1 MHATELSSLREM
13 KGDAEMYRVMKTQ
26 EKSKAIYI
34 ISVACG
40 IDNQEI
46 TGQIKNNFVVSNA
59 FH

>member
-1 MHATELSSLREM
+1 M

-59 FH
+59 FHWG